1 MPYQTRAA
9 DPERDQPAILELWE
23 GALQGKVS
31 REDKLRVHYLECPWG
46 HPMVELLEHDESPV
60 GVVAVQPREM
70 EREGGRISA
79 GLLMDF
85 AVAPSHRSLGPALK
99 LQRAALSRGAG
110 RFDLIY
116 GLPNDSARSLSER
129 AGMQAI
135 GTMTRF
141 VRVVQHGH
149 YLEHYMT
156 PGLAIVLGS
165 LVDGVVGAVRRLR
178 NAFGASKI
186 TTWSDEPSS
195 EFDDLWCASRT
206 GSCVLAARDSRR
218 LRWRFPAGLAR
229 RVRYL
234 LVRDRKRGN
243 LEGWF
248 ACERVEGSL
257 RVVDYWTVDAARG
270 TGRRLIEALAAA
282 AASLGC
288 VSISIELLAPE
299 VIVQS
304 WLIAGFVARDSR
316 LVFGRWRDGFLSG
329 TADGGLLLTS
339 ADEDE

>member
-1 MPYQTRAA
+1 MAYQTRAA
-9 DPERDQPAILELWE
+9 DPERDRPAILELWE
-23 GALQGKVS
+23 GALQGRVS

-46 HPMVELLEHDESPV
+46 HPMVELLEHDGSPV
-60 GVVAVQPREM
+60 GIVAVQPRDM
-70 EREGGRISA
+70 EREGCRISA
-79 GLLMDF
+79 ALLMDF
-85 AVAPSHRSLGPALK
+85 AVAPSHRSVGPALK
-99 LQRAALSRGAG
+99 LQRAALSRGADQ
-110 RFDLIY
+110 FDLIY
-116 GLPNDSARSLSER
+116 GLPNQSARSLSER

-141 VRVVQHGH
+141 VRVVRYGH
-149 YLEHYMT
+149 YLEHHM
-156 PGLAIVLGS
+156 PRGLAIVLGS
-165 LVDGVVGAVRRLR
+165 LVDGAMGTARRLR
-178 NAFGASKI
+178 SAFGASKV
-186 TTWSDEPSS
+186 TTWTDEPTR
-195 EFDDLWCASRT
+195 EFDDLWRASRT
-206 GSCVLAARDSRR
+206 GPCLLAARDSRR

-248 ACERVEGSL
+248 ACERAEDSL
-257 RVVDYWTVDAARG
+257 RVVDYWTLDAARG

-282 AASLGC
+282 AAGLGC

-316 LVFGRWRDGFLSG
+316 RVLGRWRDGLLPG
-329 TADGGLLLTS
+329 TAGGILLLTS